1 MKVQINDIINPLNL
15 PVQNIVQSLTD
26 KIEYVNT

>member
-26 KIEYVNT
+26 KLEYVNT